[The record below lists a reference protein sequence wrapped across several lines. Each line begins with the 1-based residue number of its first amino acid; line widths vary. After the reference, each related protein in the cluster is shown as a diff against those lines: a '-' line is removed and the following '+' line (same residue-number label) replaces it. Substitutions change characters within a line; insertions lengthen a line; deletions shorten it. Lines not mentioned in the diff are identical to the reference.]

1 MDIRLVWLALGAF
14 AGSVE
19 SSLIVAV
26 LPAISSETGV
36 SIAQAGWLVT
46 AYSLFYGFGTPLIST
61 MFGRVDR
68 RTMVAAGEL
77 VFGCG
82 ALALGLL
89 PHFLV
94 LVLARS
100 VLALGAGT
108 FTSTAQSTAVALA
121 GPARRGRAVAIVV
134 MGGSIGV
141 AIGAPVAVWV
151 SQNFGWRPAYIG
163 LALVALIASVTM
175 WRMLPGD
182 IQGDPRTLRE
192 RLAVIKVPGLKWA
205 LATSGVMFGACSMI
219 LTYTAPLTTELMG
232 QAASWLPIV
241 FLAFGV
247 GAVAGTGIGG
257 WLTDRYGGRQTML
270 VMIGLLVVEF
280 SALPLIAMLPQ
291 ELVLPVYLL
300 DTFAFGICCWGV
312 SSPQVN
318 RLAVLAPQS
327 VPLAAALNLT
337 AMNLGAGIAALVGG
351 WVLQQFGVVAL
362 CLGAALVAV
371 VALTAAWM
379 VPDGRRA
386 RQALAG

>member
-19 SSLIVAV
+19 SSLIIAV

-61 MFGRVDR
+61 VFGRVDR

-77 VFGCG
+77 VFGCA
-82 ALALGLL
+82 ALALGLA

-94 LVLARS
+94 MVLARS
-100 VLALGAGT
+100 VLAFGAGT

-141 AIGAPVAVWV
+141 AIGAPAAVWV
-151 SQNFGWRPAYIG
+151 SQSFGWRVAYIG
-163 LALVALIASVTM
+163 LAAVALIASATM
-175 WRMLPGD
+175 WRVLPGD
-182 IQGDPRTLRE
+182 IPGDPRTLRE
-192 RLAVIKVPGLKWA
+192 RLAVLGVPGLKWA
-205 LATSGVMFGACSMI
+205 LGTSGVMFGACSMI
-219 LTYTAPLTTELMG
+219 LTYMAPLTTELMG
-232 QAASWLPIV
+232 LSASWLPIV
-241 FLAFGV
+241 FLAFGG

-280 SALPLIAMLPQ
+280 SALPLIAMLPRG
-291 ELVLPVYLL
+291 LVLPVYLL
-300 DTFAFGICCWGV
+300 DTLAFGVCCWGV

-318 RLAVLAPQS
+318 RLAVLAPAS

-337 AMNLGAGIAALVGG
+337 SMNLGAGLAALGGG
-351 WVLQQFGVVAL
+351 WVLQQFGLIAL
-362 CLGAALVAV
+362 CVGAALVAV
-371 VALTAAWM
+371 WALCNAWM

-386 RQALAG
+386 RPIAAG